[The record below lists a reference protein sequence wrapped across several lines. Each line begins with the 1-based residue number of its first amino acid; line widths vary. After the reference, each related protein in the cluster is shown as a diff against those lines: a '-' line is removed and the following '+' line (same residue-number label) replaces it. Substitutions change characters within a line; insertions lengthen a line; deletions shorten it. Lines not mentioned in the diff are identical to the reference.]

1 MNNGWLLG
9 AVCAAALSL
18 GGVSASVAQT
28 TQGQTT
34 RGRDDGTIRYVVRS
48 GDTLYDLAQ
57 TNFVRVSDYRS
68 VQRLNRVADPRRMAV
83 GRTLVIPTDLLKS
96 EPIQA
101 RIVSFRGNVQLSGG
115 TLATGAMMGEGVVIS
130 TGANA
135 FLRFALPDGGHV
147 TIPSQSR
154 VRVTRLRR
162 VILNGAVDHELT
174 VETGRAESRAAQVL
188 PAGRFR
194 VRTPVSVSAV
204 RGTSFRVAYV
214 PAFEAGSTEVL
225 EGVVGVSDVDL
236 SDEVRVAAHEA
247 AAEREGVVRIVP
259 LLPAPALA
267 QPDRPQTGG
276 DLSFAITPQTGAA
289 AYRGRV
295 AMDAGFIDSFLETDS
310 AIGGAELAF
319 SNVEDGVYFLRLT
332 ALSEDGV
339 EGVPTSYSFIRLSNT
354 LSGLATFREGA
365 AWDRRYKFRWEAHG
379 AGEPVFRFQL
389 RRIDGEAEVVVVDE
403 ADLSASELTLTGLP
417 SGVYNWRV
425 RAGRS
430 GFGQHVETWSDP
442 QELRIGL

>member
-1 MNNGWLLG
+1 MNKGWLLG

-34 RGRDDGTIRYVVRS
+34 RGRDDATIRYVVRS

-68 VQRLNRVADPRRMAV
+68 VQRLNRVVDPRRMAV
-83 GRTLVIPTDLLKS
+83 GRTLVIPTNLLKS

-174 VETGRAESRAAQVL
+174 VETGRAESNAAPVL

-204 RGTSFRVAYV
+204 RGTAFRVAYA
-214 PAFEAGSTEVL
+214 PAHEAGSTEVL
-225 EGVVGVSDVDL
+225 EGVVGVSDADL
-236 SDEVRVAAHEA
+236 TDEVRVSANEA
-247 AAEREGVVRIVP
+247 AAERDGAVRIVP
-259 LLPAPALA
+259 LLAAPSLA
-267 QPDRPQTGG
+267 QPDRPQTEGG
-276 DLSFAITPQTGAA
+276 LNFSVTPQTGAA

-295 AMDAGFIDSFLETDS
+295 ATDAGFIDSFLEADS
-310 AIGGAELAF
+310 AVGGSALTF
-319 SNVEDGVYFLRLT
+319 PSVEDGVYFLRLT
-332 ALSEDGV
+332 ALSEEGV

-354 LSGLATFREGA
+354 LDGLAAASEGA

-379 AGEPVFRFQL
+379 AGTPVFRFQL

-403 ADLSASELTLTGLP
+403 ADLAESELTLTGLP

-442 QELRIGL
+442 QELRIGR